1 MVRALR
7 LNLKSLMEKPF
18 KALMWNLN
26 LLAYNPPWLTLGPMQ
41 LIFQQAPPMM
51 EWTSTVL
58 HCRFFLKGGNG
69 TSKTQIT
76 DGRSV
81 ALLGCGAMT
90 LFLAQQQ
97 VSAVEQKRSTPT
109 TETIQMGWVQPSG
122 QPLPSWTAHH
132 ARVRGSFP
140 S

>member
-1 MVRALR
+1 
-7 LNLKSLMEKPF
+7 
-18 KALMWNLN
+18 MWNLN

-41 LIFQQAPPMM
+41 LIFQQAPAMM

-69 TSKTQIT
+69 TSKAQIT

-81 ALLGCGAMT
+81 AQLGCGVMT

-97 VSAVEQKRSTPT
+97 ASAVGQKRSTPT
-109 TETIQMGWVQPSG
+109 TVIIQTAWVQPFG
-122 QPLPSWTAHH
+122 QLLLSWTAHRV
-132 ARVRGSFP
+132 RVRGSFL